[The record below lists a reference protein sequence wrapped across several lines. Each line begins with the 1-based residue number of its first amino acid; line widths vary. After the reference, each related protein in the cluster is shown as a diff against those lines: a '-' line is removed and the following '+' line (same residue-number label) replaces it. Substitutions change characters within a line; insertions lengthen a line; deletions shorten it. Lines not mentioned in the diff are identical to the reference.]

1 MRKTSPV
8 DTDCAMDL
16 ATRLVERVEELELK
30 IATLESS
37 SAKPPPNA
45 KKKHETAPLPQALE
59 TFDILKEA
67 PGVKALDGA
76 DLREMERQILANP
89 GDTKVHSQLRERVER
104 LQAEYKKVI
113 TDRLQEKGRVAKWM
127 LVIKAGT
134 DDFRGVYDQVF
145 NLIRSSEASGFQ
157 EYDQEYLE
165 LARLIQQDPAGKKK
179 QTPTTAVELYV
190 EAARAKPFFDAAIK
204 DLETRFR
211 QAAPGAELSL
221 SICPTLKKV
230 SRIVSIYMYICVY
243 IYV

>member
-1 MRKTSPV
+1 
-8 DTDCAMDL
+8 
-16 ATRLVERVEELELK
+16 
-30 IATLESS
+30 
-37 SAKPPPNA
+37 
-45 KKKHETAPLPQALE
+45 
-59 TFDILKEA
+59 
-67 PGVKALDGA
+67 
-76 DLREMERQILANP
+76 MERQILVNP

-145 NLIRSSEASGFQ
+145 NLIRSSEGSGFQ

-165 LARLIQQDPAGKKK
+165 LARLIKQDPARKKK

-230 SRIVSIYMYICVY
+230 SRIVSICVY
-243 IYV
+243 LYMCVYM